1 MHVLL
6 KPAELNVVKNSKQTS
21 IIGFT
26 ISSLVA
32 ISTSYRNTS
41 RSIVYLIFTAFGRLE
56 LEAGAGVL

>member
-21 IIGFT
+21 IIDFT

-32 ISTSYRNTS
+32 IGTSYRNTS
-41 RSIVYLIFTAFGRLE
+41 RSIVYLFTAFGRLE